1 MTTRVWIDTDL
12 GSDVDDALALAYALR
27 HPELE
32 VVGVSTVF
40 GDVDLRTR
48 IAKALLGLAGSGERP
63 PPPVVTGLGKPLT
76 PERKGVM
83 FGHEGRG
90 LLADAKPRPRTL
102 RDPDPEAR
110 VRELSA
116 GLAEAR
122 PDALVAIGPLT
133 NLGALVEA
141 GVSLPP
147 LSIMGGKVAA
157 GKIPGAPAGIEEWN
171 WFSDPRAA
179 QSVLAAGHAELPR
192 VVPAEVTF
200 RTALVPGDVERLAEG
215 DPLARALARLCE
227 EWLVF
232 LGESLD
238 AQRPRVALHDPLT
251 VATLVDDSL
260 CPFSSQRLRVDARG
274 ATHCES
280 GAPNAQVATDVQV
293 DTLRVHLMETWL

>member
-1 MTTRVWIDTDL
+1 MTTRVWIDTDI

-27 HPELE
+27 HPKLE

-48 IAKALLGLAGSGERP
+48 ITEALLGLAGGGKP
-63 PPPVVTGLGKPLT
+63 PPPVVTGLGKPLS

-110 VRELSA
+110 VRELGA

-133 NLGALVEA
+133 NLGALLEA

-147 LSIMGGKVAA
+147 LSIMGGKVAP
-157 GKIPGAPAGIEEWN
+157 GKIAGAPEGIEEWN

-179 QSVLAAGHAELPR
+179 QTVLAAGHVEIPR

-200 RTALVPGDVERLAEG
+200 RTALAPGDVERLAEG

-232 LGESLD
+232 LGERLG

-260 CPFSSQRLRVDARG
+260 CPFSPQRLRVDERG
-274 ATHCES
+274 VTHCES
-280 GAPNAQVATDVQV
+280 GAPNTQVATDVQV
-293 DTLRVHLMETWL
+293 DRLRVDLMETWL